1 MYGHEERC
9 IVFWGKHEE
18 KEHMRDLDTD
28 GRIILK
34 LILKTEVKCMDW
46 SDLAPD
52 RGK

>member
-1 MYGHEERC
+1 MHSFFGENMR
-9 IVFWGKHEE
+9 K
-18 KEHMRDLDTD
+18 KEHMQDLDTD

-34 LILKTEVKCMDW
+34 WILKTEVKCMNW